1 MSRGDRATHIFFAA
15 AAVTGFGTVLNRIKA
30 QRRLSLIYDR
40 WQEIAQHE
48 RLAGMTGLKVYFA
61 YPHSPWQRIINE
73 ITNGLLRQYFP
84 NEKTSPVSLKSS

>member
-1 MSRGDRATHIFFAA
+1 
-15 AAVTGFGTVLNRIKA
+15 
-30 QRRLSLIYDR
+30 
-40 WQEIAQHE
+40 
-48 RLAGMTGLKVYFA
+48 MTGLKVYFA